1 MPAVLNDMG
10 LLLRTFIREKWTKH
24 VSGLTGSLV
33 PNRNPLTWPPLVVLT
48 LGRAH
53 VSCKFCPSLSL
64 LIFSIIDEGIRES
77 WLLAS
82 LDRWR
87 PKWYKVRDFFV
98 LCQINTYK
106 RCVGLRLWQPVWF
119 DSWKLKC
126 ILLMEVI
133 STISMPGGCMAK
145 MTDVYLLL

>member
-24 VSGLTGSLV
+24 VSVLTRSLL
-33 PNRNPLTWPPLVVLT
+33 PNRTPLTWPPLVVLIW
-48 LGRAH
+48 GRAC
-53 VSCKFCPSLSL
+53 VSYKLCPSLLL

-82 LDRWR
+82 LGRWR
-87 PKWYKVRDFFV
+87 PSWYEVRDFFV

-106 RCVGLRLWQPVWF
+106 CCVGLSLRQPVWF
-119 DSWKLKC
+119 GSWKLKC
-126 ILLMEVI
+126 TLLMGVV
-133 STISMPGGCMAK
+133 STVSMPGGCMAE